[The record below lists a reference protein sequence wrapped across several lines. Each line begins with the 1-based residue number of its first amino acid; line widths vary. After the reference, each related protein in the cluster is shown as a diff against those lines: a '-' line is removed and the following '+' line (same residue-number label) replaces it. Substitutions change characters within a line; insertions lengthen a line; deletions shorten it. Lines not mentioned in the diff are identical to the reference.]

1 MSLSPSHNGAT
12 VTKEID
18 HTKGKNTP
26 TTRDVLKNMNAHE
39 T

>member
-1 MSLSPSHNGAT
+1 MSLSSSHNGAT
-12 VTKEID
+12 VTKEIE

-26 TTRDVLKNMNAHE
+26 TTTDVLKNVNTHE